1 MARNNGAPGEIR
13 TPDRP
18 VRSRVL
24 YPAELRARCSR
35 ARQMSAREGCE
46 LSVGGLRLSTIPAAI
61 LQLIYTSYPVLQELG
76 QPPTTFV
83 PKTAPKPAIFLF
95 QVDFKPHGT
104 DNPLPFSSL
113 SHPHA
118 CEADKMHEIWRGG
131 RAVEGARLE
140 SVYTLIAYRGFESL
154 SLRQIV
160 P

>member
-46 LSVGGLRLSTIPAAI
+46 LSVGGIRLSTIPAAI

-104 DNPLPFSSL
+104 DNPLPFSSPATL
-113 SHPHA
+113 QCVKLIKCNNPGEVAEWLKAHA
-118 CEADKMHEIWRGG
+118 WKACIR
-131 RAVEGARLE
+131 
-140 SVYTLIAYRGFESL
+140 
-154 SLRQIV
+154 
-160 P
+160 